1 MLFPLTSFQN
11 SLEISLGVVAC
22 LSECQ
27 EIKESIMS
35 ATPSGRKVCASPRL
49 SGASS

>member
-1 MLFPLTSFQN
+1 MMFLDTLYN
-11 SLEISLGVVAC
+11 SPEISLGVVAC